1 MSNRI
6 KFWLLL
12 VLLLS
17 NLTLGAVG
25 LHALRSVERN
35 YTELVTLSIP
45 VVDALRALTRD
56 IGTLQRSSLRLIW
69 VDDPAERQSLLR
81 AIDEVRPAIAK
92 SLGQLITERSLLA
105 ETDRRRIQDEVDSY
119 LLAVEAM
126 LRARHL
132 QQDTEASRIHREA
145 MRPSYETAM
154 RAIDD
159 GAALVLQSGN
169 ELRAHYSSQSER
181 LAHTIVLLGGW
192 PAALAGAGLLFGF
205 AIAIF
210 LFFPTRPTTGGN
222 SP

>member
-12 VLLLS
+12 LLLFS

-56 IGTLQRSSLRLIW
+56 IGALQRSSLRLIW
-69 VDDPAERQSLLR
+69 VADAAERQTLLQT
-81 AIDEVRPAIAK
+81 IEEVRPAIQD
-92 SLGQLITERSLLA
+92 SLGQLTKGRSLLGDV
-105 ETDRRRIQDEVDSY
+105 ERRRIQLEVESY
-119 LLAVEAM
+119 LMAAEAM

-132 QQDTEASRIHREA
+132 GQDTEAGRIHREA
-145 MRPSYETAM
+145 MRPTYETAI

-159 GAALVLQSGN
+159 GATLVLQSGS
-169 ELRAHYSSQSER
+169 ELQARYSSQSER

-192 PAALAGAGLLFGF
+192 PAALAGAALLFGC
-205 AIAIF
+205 AIAIL
-210 LFFPTRPTTGGN
+210 LFFPTQPPAG
-222 SP
+222 SKVP